1 MRLLNYMKAGKRA
14 LGARNGDVIIDLT
27 SAGLPDSVDALL
39 AMGSDGLRKA
49 QTAATKGG
57 ETTPF
62 AQATLLPPVLNP
74 SKAIAVGL
82 NYIDHAAES
91 PYKDA
96 PKYPVLFHRFPSSWV
111 AHNQPLIKP
120 RVSDQF
126 DYEAE
131 LAVIIGKAGRYIP
144 KDRALDHVVGYSLF
158 NDGSIRDYQFKSHQ
172 WMIGKNFDAT
182 ASFGPELVTADELP
196 AGAVGLQIKAKDAR
210 LGDISQFLGRNR
222 ADRVAALGFRHHQG
236 LGLQHRQRLA
246 HRAEADVKFAGQGG
260 PRGRNVCRSH
270 RGDGAGSRNHPQSA
284 PPMILASGL
293 SFLGLGVRPPEPE
306 WGLMLNTLRTAIYVN
321 PLVAA
326 LPGMMIFITSI
337 SFNLFSDGLRTAMD
351 VRT

>member
-49 QTAATKGG
+49 QDAMAKGA

-62 AQATLLPPVLNP
+62 AHAALLPPVLNP

-120 RVSDQF
+120 KVSDQF

-131 LAVIIGKAGRYIP
+131 LAVIIGKAGRYIS
-144 KDRALDHVVGYSLF
+144 KDKALEHVVGYSLF

-196 AGAVGLQIKAKDAR
+196 VGAVGLQIKAKLNGQVMQDA
-210 LGDISQFLGRNR
+210 
-222 ADRVAALGFRHHQG
+222 
-236 LGLQHRQRLA
+236 
-246 HRAEADVKFAGQGG
+246 
-260 PRGRNVCRSH
+260 
-270 RGDGAGSRNHPQSA
+270 
-284 PPMILASGL
+284 
-293 SFLGLGVRPPEPE
+293 
-306 WGLMLNTLRTAIYVN
+306 NTKD
-321 PLVAA
+321 
-326 LPGMMIFITSI
+326 MIFDVPTLVSTCSEIFALQPGDVII
-337 SFNLFSDGLRTAMD
+337 SGTPAGVGFARKPPVFMKQGDVIEVEVEKVGVLRNTIKNE
-351 VRT
+351 

>member
-131 LAVIIGKAGRYIP
+131 LAVIIGKAGRYIS
-144 KDRALDHVVGYSLF
+144 KDKALEHVVGYSLF

-196 AGAVGLQIKAKDAR
+196 AGAVGLQIKAKLNGQIMQDANTKDMIFDVPTLVSTCSEIFALQPGDVIISGTPAGVGFAR
-210 LGDISQFLGRNR
+210 KPQVFMKQGDIIEVEVEKVGVLRNTIKN
-222 ADRVAALGFRHHQG
+222 
-236 LGLQHRQRLA
+236 
-246 HRAEADVKFAGQGG
+246 E
-260 PRGRNVCRSH
+260 
-270 RGDGAGSRNHPQSA
+270 
-284 PPMILASGL
+284 
-293 SFLGLGVRPPEPE
+293 
-306 WGLMLNTLRTAIYVN
+306 
-321 PLVAA
+321 
-326 LPGMMIFITSI
+326 
-337 SFNLFSDGLRTAMD
+337 
-351 VRT
+351 

>member
-1 MRLLNYMKAGKRA
+1 MRLLNYVKAGKRA
-14 LGARNGDVIIDLT
+14 LGARNGDMIVDLT
-27 SAGLPDSVDALL
+27 AAGLPDSVDALL
-39 AMGSDGLRKA
+39 AMGAAGLAKA
-49 QTAATKGG
+49 REAVAKGG

-111 AHNQPLIKP
+111 AHNEPLIKP
-120 RVSDQF
+120 KVSDQF

-144 KDRALDHVVGYSLF
+144 KDKALEHVVGYSLF

-196 AGAVGLQIKAKDAR
+196 LGAVGLQIRAKLNGQVMQDA
-210 LGDISQFLGRNR
+210 
-222 ADRVAALGFRHHQG
+222 
-236 LGLQHRQRLA
+236 
-246 HRAEADVKFAGQGG
+246 
-260 PRGRNVCRSH
+260 
-270 RGDGAGSRNHPQSA
+270 
-284 PPMILASGL
+284 
-293 SFLGLGVRPPEPE
+293 
-306 WGLMLNTLRTAIYVN
+306 NTKD
-321 PLVAA
+321 
-326 LPGMMIFITSI
+326 MIFDVPTLVSTCSEIFALQPGDVII
-337 SFNLFSDGLRTAMD
+337 SGTPAGVGFARKPQVFMKQGDVIEVEVEKVGVLRNTIKNE
-351 VRT
+351 